1 MKKICILIVI
11 VLIMLMTT
19 TVYALE
25 IPEIEGYAMFSDMA
39 RDIAGG
45 SFSMQPTEVLNNLGT
60 LLSSGIREFLATAV
74 IILVMALLSSTVTAL
89 NSAVGD
95 KPASTTAFFTFFT
108 VISGLALT
116 CFSKALGYGT
126 EVIGYMTAFM
136 SKLTPIIIVTL
147 FACCKSAS
155 AAAFEP
161 VLSAAVFVASEIVEH
176 CLIPLIT
183 FSAVLAVAGN
193 VGDKNRISGFVK
205 IIKSA
210 SKWIMTLVITVFT
223 GINTIYGF
231 TSPAIDAVGTKT
243 VKFAVGS
250 LVPMVGGF
258 LSDTLDTVTAS
269 AGVMKNAVGVSG
281 IVIVTLIAAVPV
293 IKIGVMQL
301 MLKLISAVVEPICD
315 RRISSMLWDMSEA
328 LTTVFSVVVLTAVL
342 FIINVCII
350 LRATG

>member
-1 MKKICILIVI
+1 MKKRYILAAVTA
-11 VLIMLMTT
+11 VAMCTT
-19 TVYALE
+19 HVHALE
-25 IPEIEGYAMFSDMA
+25 IPEIEGYSMFTDMT
-39 RDIAGG
+39 REIVGG
-45 SFSMQPTEVLNNLGT
+45 NFSLRPADVFANVGS
-60 LLSSGIREFLATAV
+60 LLRSGIKEFCATAAV
-74 IILVMALLSSTVTAL
+74 ILVMALLSSTVTAL
-89 NSAVGD
+89 NSAVGE
-95 KPASTTAFFTFFT
+95 KPSSTAAFFAFFT

-116 CFSKALGYGT
+116 CFSRALGYGT

-136 SKLTPIIIVTL
+136 SKLTPIIIVML
-147 FACCKSAS
+147 YACCKSAS

-161 VLSAAVFVASEIVEH
+161 VLSAAVFIASEIVEH

-258 LSDTLDTVTAS
+258 LSDTLDTVTTS
-269 AGVMKNAVGVSG
+269 AAVMKNAVGVSG
-281 IVIVTLIAAVPV
+281 IVIMTLIAVVP
-293 IKIGVMQL
+293 IMKIGIMQV

-315 RRISSMLWDMSEA
+315 RRISAMLWDMSEA
-328 LTTVFSVVVLTAVL
+328 LTAVFSIVVLTAVL
-342 FIINVCII
+342 FIINICII